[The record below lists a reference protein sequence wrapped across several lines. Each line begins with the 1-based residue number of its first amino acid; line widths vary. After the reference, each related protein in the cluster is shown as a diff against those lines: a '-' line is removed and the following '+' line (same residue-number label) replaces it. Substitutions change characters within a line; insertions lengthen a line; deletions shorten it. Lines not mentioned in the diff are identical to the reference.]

1 MSGTNDF
8 KPFAVGA
15 GSNVLTQ
22 ADYLALA
29 ALSSGFESGVAQSAA
44 LNKVWRQSSIMA
56 AVLAQMIVDQ
66 TGQNATDDG
75 TTATLE
81 SNLVTAIKNI
91 SQPLLTGL
99 IGSVR
104 NASMNVT
111 SASSSATFSADQI
124 VVGTAL
130 NGLEYLLSSY
140 SKTINLATTG
150 AGGMDTG
157 SAPVSGFVALY
168 AIYNPTT
175 QTASILA
182 TNATST
188 LAPTVYGG
196 ANMPAGYTASALIS
210 VWPTNSSGQLKQ
222 ALQRDRRI
230 DFSRVTA
237 VSSTTAVTSLTAVT
251 ASSILPKN
259 AVSCSG
265 WLQVTCTASSSTAPA
280 QNAETSVASD
290 ASGIGYQQFATA
302 NSSTNSLLYVGIFRD
317 LPIETAQTF
326 YWTSSADVGIFN
338 SGSVQ
343 ISGYNI

>member
-8 KPFAVGA
+8 QPFAVGA
-15 GSNVLTQ
+15 GANVLTQ
-22 ADYLALA
+22 ANYLALA
-29 ALSSGFESGVAQSAA
+29 ALGTGFQSGVAQSAA

-91 SQPLLTGL
+91 SLPLLTGL
-99 IGSVR
+99 IGSMR

-124 VVGTAL
+124 VIGTAL

-157 SAPVSGFVALY
+157 SAPASGFVALY

-188 LAPTVYGG
+188 LAPTIYGG

-210 VWPTNSSGQLKQ
+210 VWPTNSSGQFIIASQ
-222 ALQRDRRI
+222 IDRVVH
-230 DFSRVTA
+230 FYSASV
-237 VSSTTAVTSLTAVT
+237 VSTTTPAAVYSSVNVSAV
-251 ASSILPKN
+251 IPKN
-259 AVSCSG
+259 ARYISG
-265 WLQVTCTASSSTAPA
+265 QAGVGGSNIVNGQVNIAGYASGVNGVGQQQIALSSSSGG
-280 QNAETSVASD
+280 NNGSV
-290 ASGIGYQQFATA
+290 GTFAR
-302 NSSTNSLLYVGIFRD
+302 V
-317 LPIETAQTF
+317 PIITAQTI
-326 YWTSSADVGIFN
+326 YWFAGLTSGTFTSA
-338 SGSVQ
+338 SVN
-343 ISGYNI
+343 ISSYEI